1 MQELHSTAI
10 KRIYYSARRRE
21 LYVAFHSG
29 RVYMY
34 LNVSQEEYDRF
45 LGAPSLGE
53 YFNLRI
59 RDHYRF
65 RELKPEPARFSPRHS
80 AA

>member
-1 MQELHSTAI
+1 
-10 KRIYYSARRRE
+10 
-21 LYVAFHSG
+21 
-29 RVYMY
+29 MY

-45 LGAPSLGE
+45 LGAPSLGQ

-59 RDHYRF
+59 RDRYRF
-65 RELKPEPARFSPRHS
+65 RELKPNAVRFSPHHS

>member
-29 RVYMY
+29 RVYVY
-34 LNVSQEEYDRF
+34 LDVSQEEYDRF
-45 LGAPSLGE
+45 LAGPPLGQ
-53 YFNLRI
+53 YFNSRI
-59 RDHYRF
+59 RDRYRY
-65 RELKPEPARFSPRHS
+65 RELKP
-80 AA
+80 AAQRAFA